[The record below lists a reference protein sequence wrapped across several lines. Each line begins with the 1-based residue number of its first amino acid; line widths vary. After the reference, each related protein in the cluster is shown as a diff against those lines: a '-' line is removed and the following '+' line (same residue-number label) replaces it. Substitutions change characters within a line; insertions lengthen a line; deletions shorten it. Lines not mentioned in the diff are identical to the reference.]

1 MVTVTKVKY
10 GDVTNN
16 DFHKGDMGDSSGDTY
31 NGIIGDTVIY
41 W

>member
-10 GDVTNN
+10 GDVNQQW
-16 DFHKGDMGDSSGDTY
+16 FHKGDMGDSSGDTY
-31 NGIIGDTVIY
+31 NGDIGDTVIY